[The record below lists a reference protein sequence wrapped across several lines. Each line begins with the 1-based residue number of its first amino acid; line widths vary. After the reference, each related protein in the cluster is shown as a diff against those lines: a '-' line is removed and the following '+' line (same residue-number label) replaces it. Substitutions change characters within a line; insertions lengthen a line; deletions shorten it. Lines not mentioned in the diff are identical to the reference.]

1 MAPEVSSETI
11 SRLMAA
17 FRQGDKRAADELVE
31 IFYPQLRRLANSRMK
46 GESPGHSW
54 QATLLVNELY
64 LELIKIRALP
74 APEADG
80 GDGRTAF
87 FGLAAH
93 LMRRLLVHHS
103 RPLGAKAVKVELDDS
118 AVKPGI
124 ESVAE
129 IEQVLSRLDA
139 IRPRLRAIVELKV
152 FEGMTLDEVASQLEC
167 STATV
172 TREWNFARHWLQ
184 KELAFHGPEIAK

>member
-1 MAPEVSSETI
+1 MTPGVPGETI
-11 SRLMAA
+11 NRLMEA
-17 FRQGDKRAADELVE
+17 FRQGDKRAAEKLVE

-46 GESPGHSW
+46 SERLGHSW
-54 QATLLVNELY
+54 QPTLLVNELY
-64 LELIKIRALP
+64 LELIKIKALP
-74 APEADG
+74 PPETAGEDG
-80 GDGRTAF
+80 KTAF

-103 RPLGAKAVKVELDDS
+103 RPLRAKAVITEITDYGMS
-118 AVKPGI
+118 SGI

-129 IEQVLSRLDA
+129 IEVALSRLES

-152 FEGMTLDEVASQLEC
+152 FEGMTLEEVAERLEC

-172 TREWNFARHWLQ
+172 TREWNFARHLLQ
-184 KELAFHGPEIAK
+184 KELALPADD